1 MDSLIN
7 ILVVFLGSGTGGAA
21 RYIVGRLVKSHIGQ
35 STFPWE
41 TLTVNIV
48 GCLIIGLLYG
58 LSTDSQWM
66 SDRVKLLLTV
76 GFCGGFTTFST
87 FANENY
93 LLLNTSNPLTFA
105 AYTATSIIVGI
116 AAVAIG
122 YYLTR

>member
-21 RYIVGRLVKSHIGQ
+21 RYIIGRLVKSHIGQ

-41 TLTVNIV
+41 TLTVNIA
-48 GCLIIGLLYG
+48 GCFIIGLLYG

>member
-7 ILVVFLGSGTGGAA
+7 ILVIFLGSGTGGAA

-35 STFPWE
+35 SSFPWE

-48 GCLIIGLLYG
+48 GCFIIGLLYG

-93 LLLNTSNPLTFA
+93 LLLNTSNLLTFA
-105 AYTATSIIVGI
+105 AYTATSILAGI

>member
-21 RYIVGRLVKSHIGQ
+21 RYIIGRLVKSHIGQ

-41 TLTVNIV
+41 TLTVNIA
-48 GCLIIGLLYG
+48 GCFIIGLLYG
-58 LSTDSQWM
+58 LSTDCQWM

>member
-7 ILVVFLGSGTGGAA
+7 ILVVFLGSGMGGAA
-21 RYIVGRLVKSHIGQ
+21 RYIIGQLVKSHIGQ

-41 TLTVNIV
+41 TLTVNIA
-48 GCLIIGLLYG
+48 GCFIIGLLYG

-105 AYTATSIIVGI
+105 AYTTTSIIVGI

>member
-48 GCLIIGLLYG
+48 GCFIIGLLYG

-66 SDRVKLLLTV
+66 SDKVKLLLTA

-93 LLLNTSNPLTFA
+93 LLLNTSNLLTFA
-105 AYTATSIIVGI
+105 AYTASSIIVGI

>member
-7 ILVVFLGSGTGGAA
+7 ILVVFLGSGMGGAA
-21 RYIVGRLVKSHIGQ
+21 RYIIGRLVKSHIGQ

-41 TLTVNIV
+41 TLTVNIA
-48 GCLIIGLLYG
+48 GCFIIGLLYG
-58 LSTDSQWM
+58 LSTDCPWM

>member
-21 RYIVGRLVKSHIGQ
+21 RYIVGRLVKSHIWQ

-48 GCLIIGLLYG
+48 GCFIIGLLYG

-93 LLLNTSNPLTFA
+93 LLLNTSNLLTFA

-122 YYLTR
+122 YNLTR